1 MPRQLRAEIFA
12 KPVGRA
18 IQLGVAVILARNEQ
32 RRDLKPDVR
41 FASEIFEGIEHR
53 TELGKT
59 KPVIKGVS
67 ECFKIDIC
75 RIHVPV
81 KLRTRV
87 IGNVTGSDGDRL
99 DSTLATSL
107 CYIDR
112 VLGEDNWIIVG
123 KGNRSAAESLR
134 CQRDL
139 LWRCRV

>member
-1 MPRQLRAEIFA
+1 MQIC
-12 KPVGRA
+12 V
-18 IQLGVAVILARNEQ
+18 VVILPRNEQ
-32 RRDLKPDVR
+32 RRDFKPNVR
-41 FASEIFEGIEHR
+41 LGSEIFESIEHR

-87 IGNVTGSDGDRL
+87 VGNVTSSDGDRL

-107 CYIDR
+107 GHIDR

-123 KGNRSAAESLR
+123 ES
-134 CQRDL
+134 D
-139 LWRCRV
+139 

>member
-1 MPRQLRAEIFA
+1 MKRREMPWHIRPEIFR
-12 KPVGRA
+12 KPLGRVM
-18 IQLGVAVILARNEQ
+18 QFGVAVVFARDEQ
-32 RRDLKPDVR
+32 GRNLKPDVR

-53 TELGKT
+53 TELGQT

-107 CYIDR
+107 CYIDP
-112 VLGEDNWIIVG
+112 VLGEANWIIVG
-123 KGNRSAAESLR
+123 ES
-134 CQRDL
+134 D
-139 LWRCRV
+139 